1 MPIGHTVNANVAMVT
16 GFSCHEDRDEARR
29 RGAEGF
35 QFFGY
40 SLGHYYVYGHHQP
53 GVTDVWQRFEA
64 AKDKLPAVGQGSGI
78 GTPAE
83 LTEHLRSYQD
93 AGVDQVVFIQQ
104 GGRNKHEHICDSL
117 NLFAAKVM
125 PALKTDQAARDAKK
139 QAELAPFIAAALKR
153 KKRMAPVAPGSV
165 PTVSAYGRTIV
176 QENQTAEGPTH
187 HIAADITVMMDDPAE
202 KKNKEA
208 AERGHRGCSRRCRAA
223 RPARHRRTELLAL
236 LDEAGLPGALADQRL
251 LHGAPAQAGRDR
263 LDAAARAGAVAAGA
277 DVERVGQALRL
288 LQAGI
293 VAAVEEV
300 L

>member
-1 MPIGHTVNANVAMVT
+1 MSPYPGFKGKYFSMPVRNVVPKPLQKPHPPIWVACSRRETIHAAARAGIGALTFAFVDPAEAGKWASEYYEIIKSAECVPIGHTVNANVAMVT
-16 GFSCHEDRDEARR
+16 GFSCHENREEARR

-53 GVTDVWQRFEA
+53 GVTDVWERFEA

-83 LTEHLRSYQD
+83 LTEHLRQYQD

-117 NLFAAKVM
+117 KLFAAKVM
-125 PALKTDQAARDAKK
+125 PTLKTDQAARDAKK

-153 KKRMAPVAPGSV
+153 KKRMAPVAPGAG

-176 QENQTAEGPTH
+176 QENQNSEGPTH

-202 KKNKEA
+202 KKNKAA
-208 AERGHRGCSRRCRAA
+208 AE
-223 RPARHRRTELLAL
+223 
-236 LDEAGLPGALADQRL
+236 
-251 LHGAPAQAGRDR
+251 
-263 LDAAARAGAVAAGA
+263 
-277 DVERVGQALRL
+277 
-288 LQAGI
+288 
-293 VAAVEEV
+293 
-300 L
+300 

>member
-1 MPIGHTVNANVAMVT
+1 VAMVT

-53 GVTDVWQRFEA
+53 GITDVWQRFEA
-64 AKDKLPAVGQGSGI
+64 ARDKLPAVGQGSGI

-125 PALKTDQAARDAKK
+125 PALKADQQARDAKK
-139 QAELAPFIAAALKR
+139 QADLAPFIAAALKR
-153 KKRMAPVAPGSV
+153 KKRAAPVAASAV
-165 PTVSAYGRTIV
+165 PMVSAYGRTIV
-176 QENQTAEGPTH
+176 QENQAADGPTH
-187 HIAADITVMMDDPAE
+187 HIAADITVMMDDPADE
-202 KKNKEA
+202 KKQPA
-208 AERGHRGCSRRCRAA
+208 AE
-223 RPARHRRTELLAL
+223 
-236 LDEAGLPGALADQRL
+236 
-251 LHGAPAQAGRDR
+251 
-263 LDAAARAGAVAAGA
+263 
-277 DVERVGQALRL
+277 
-288 LQAGI
+288 
-293 VAAVEEV
+293 
-300 L
+300 